1 MFPEGSPRGP
11 RDAPGPLFDRFW
23 MVLGSKMEPTIVE
36 NGAKIEG
43 PKRYSPKMAE

>member
-11 RDAPGPLFDRFW
+11 RGALGPFFDRFW
-23 MVLGSKMEPTIVE
+23 MVLGSKMEPKIVH

-43 PKRYSPKMAE
+43 PKRYSPENAE